1 MGSDPTGNMNPD
13 GRHLTLRSM
22 YTGKTLN
29 PQRLNAEIGHC
40 PHQDVFQ
47 IAHVT
52 MNIFAFRTQIDYWIT
67 DNLAQ
72 AVVSYLPAAIG
83 FKNVYS
89 PFPQRFLAPQ
99 HCRTVAAATDCQRM
113 GMLE

>member
-1 MGSDPTGNMNPD
+1 MGRDPASNMNPD

-72 AVVSYLPAAIG
+72 AMVSYFPTAIS
-83 FKNVYS
+83 FKNAD
-89 PFPQRFLAPQ
+89 PPLPQRFLALQ
-99 HCRTVAAATDCQRM
+99 HCRIVAAATDCQRM
-113 GMLE
+113 RML